1 MLERSKVLELE
12 LELMHSKEL
21 VRVLVHSK
29 ALELV
34 RNKALELVRNKALE
48 LVHSKE
54 LEPVLVLVHSKDHS
68 NCLSFLSNS

>member
-54 LEPVLVLVHSKDHS
+54 LEPVLVHSKDHS

>member
-12 LELMHSKEL
+12 LVLLHSKEL
-21 VRVLVHSK
+21 VLVLVHSK

-34 RNKALELVRNKALE
+34 RNKALELV
-48 LVHSKE
+48 HSKE
-54 LEPVLVLVHSKDHS
+54 PEPVPVLVHSKDHS

>member
-1 MLERSKVLELE
+1 MLERSKVLE

-34 RNKALELVRNKALE
+34 RNKALELV
-48 LVHSKE
+48 HSKE
-54 LEPVLVLVHSKDHS
+54 LEPVLVHSKDHS